1 MLVTDPETGKSRCF
15 AIAMFRD
22 QMRGQLVIETLNGKS
37 LLGRPLVVNEAVKK
51 RKGLPPKKE
60 PGRGRGGPGAG
71 GGGGGG
77 RFPNRGGTGRS
88 SSRPFG
94 RGNSNR
100 DYGGSGGGSGG
111 RGPLGPGSLRAGGS
125 SGFSRSQPLRPQQP
139 WRSGDAVPRRD
150 VPPAGGPSATP
161 RPSFQRPFGASSS
174 RPPMGSGGG
183 SVPNRPSSPASGPG
197 RAPSMPPSPP
207 RAPSVPPSPPRAPS
221 VPPSPPVRS
230 TEGDANSG
238 ADAKPPRQPAPA
250 TRRPSSR
257 PPSIRR
263 TDSGGSSPSAQ
274 D

>member
-1 MLVTDPETGKSRCF
+1 VLVTDPETGRSRCF

-60 PGRGRGGPGAG
+60 PGRGRGGPG
-71 GGGGGG
+71 GGGGG
-77 RFPNRGGTGRS
+77 RFPQRGGTGRP

-100 DYGGSGGGSGG
+100 DYGGGGSGE

-125 SGFSRSQPLRPQQP
+125 SGFSRNQPLRPQQP
-139 WRSGDAVPRRD
+139 WRAGDSVPRRD
-150 VPPAGGPSATP
+150 VPPAGGAGGSSATP
-161 RPSFQRPFGASSS
+161 RPGIQRPFGAPSS
-174 RPPMGSGGG
+174 RPPIGPGGASTSG
-183 SVPNRPSSPASGPG
+183 RPASPASGVG
-197 RAPSMPPSPP
+197 
-207 RAPSVPPSPPRAPS
+207 RAPSVPPSPPK
-221 VPPSPPVRS
+221 PPPGTDSS
-230 TEGDANSG
+230 ASDE
-238 ADAKPPRQPAPA
+238 AKPPRQLGTPIK
-250 TRRPSSR
+250 RPSSR

-263 TDSGGSSPSAQ
+263 ADSGGPAKPPQ